1 MVSVIIPCYNC
12 EAFIERAVNSVLNQT
27 FTDWELILVNN
38 NSTDQTL
45 PELNRLQAL
54 HSDKIRVLTAY
65 KKGGSAARN
74 KGLNDANGN
83 WIQFLD
89 ADDELLPGKIEHQLR
104 LIQHN
109 SADVVIGNSN
119 VRAIR
124 DGVVVESVRPLASDI
139 WTGLIKSNLGITS
152 ANLWKK
158 ETLLAVD
165 GWDEELT
172 SSQEYD
178 LLFRLL
184 KAGAEICIDREL
196 FTIIHQMSDSVSKS
210 KSKEKLKS
218 ILTNRIDLRN
228 QIREFLYTGHKL
240 TWQLDR
246 TIDTYIYGELMN
258 FRDELPEFVSE
269 RFAASGFN
277 LSLSFKLKQ
286 KWKIYKSMIKSTVKI
301 TYRR

>member
-1 MVSVIIPCYNC
+1 MVSIIIPCYNC
-12 EAFIERAVNSVLNQT
+12 EAFVEKAVDSVLNQT
-27 FTDWELILVNN
+27 FKDWELILVNN

-45 PELNRLQAL
+45 LELDRLQAL
-54 HSDKIRVLTAY
+54 HPEKIRVLTAY

-74 KGLNDANGN
+74 KGLNDASGN

-104 LIQHN
+104 LIEEN
-109 SADVVIGNSN
+109 NADVVIGNSYIH
-119 VRAIR
+119 AIR
-124 DGVVVESVRPLASDI
+124 NEIVVKSIRPLASDVWI
-139 WTGLIKSNLGITS
+139 GLIKSNLGITS

-158 ETLLAVD
+158 ETLRTVG

-196 FTIIHQMSDSVSKS
+196 LTIIHQMADSVSKS

-218 ILTNRIDLRN
+218 ILVNRINLRN
-228 QIREFLYTGHKL
+228 QIREFLHANHKL
-240 TWQLDR
+240 TWKLDR
-246 TIDTYIYGELMN
+246 IIDTYIYVELLN
-258 FRDELPEFVSE
+258 FKDELPEFVSE
-269 RFAASGFN
+269 TFAASTFT
-277 LSLSFKLKQ
+277 LSPSFRLNQ
-286 KWKIYKSMIKSTVKI
+286 KWKIYKSKIKSTVKKYI
-301 TYRR
+301 

>member
-12 EAFIERAVNSVLNQT
+12 EAFIEKAVNSVLNQT
-27 FTDWELILVNN
+27 FIDWELILVNN

-54 HSDKIRVLTAY
+54 YPDKIRVLMEY
-65 KKGGSAARN
+65 RKGGSAARN
-74 KGLNDANGN
+74 KGLNNAGGN

-89 ADDELLPGKIEHQLR
+89 ADDELLPGKMEHQLK
-104 LIQHN
+104 LILEN
-109 SADVVIGNSN
+109 SADVVIGNSYI
-119 VRAIR
+119 RAIW
-124 DGVVVESVRPLASDI
+124 DGVLVESIRPLASDV
-139 WTGLIKSNLGITS
+139 WTGLIMSNLGITS
-152 ANLWKK
+152 ANLWRK
-158 ETLLAVD
+158 ETLLAVG

-218 ILTNRIDLRN
+218 ILTNRINLRN
-228 QIREFLYTGHKL
+228 QIREFLYTNHKL
-240 TWQLDR
+240 TSELDR
-246 TIDTYIYGELMN
+246 VIDTYIYIELLN
-258 FRDELPEFVSE
+258 FKEDLPEFVSE
-269 RFAASGFN
+269 TFAASTFN
-277 LSLSFKLKQ
+277 LSPSFRLKQ
-286 KWKIYKSMIKSTVKI
+286 KWKIYKSKMKSTLKRYI
-301 TYRR
+301 